1 MAAKWCYAAQAD
13 EFDAP
18 DARRTVRVDGK
29 QIAVFAT
36 AQGIMA
42 CNNRCPHEGYP
53 LSEGT
58 LDGECWLTCHWHNW
72 KFNLKTGANL
82 YGGDK
87 LRVYP
92 VEVRD
97 GKVWVDTSAVPAD
110 ERRERVR
117 DDLRKAMAD
126 NDYSRIAREI
136 GRLQAIDTD
145 AVLALQDA
153 IEWSAERYEY
163 GWTHAFAGAA
173 DWLALHDESDDPA
186 TKLACVLE
194 SVGHI
199 ADDALRLPRFAF
211 EAGTEAYDEEAFLA
225 AVEDEDAA
233 RAVRI
238 ARGGLAAGGMA
249 TVERGLVRAALAH
262 YGAFGHS
269 LIYVDKARTLCRR
282 LGGETAT
289 GIVLSLVRALCYAR
303 REDQIPQFARY
314 SETLARWGRAKMG
327 QPPVP
332 APVPADF
339 RRAGIDS
346 ALQRTLEYAAADPLK
361 LHAALLG
368 AAAWNMLAFDTN
380 QVERTA
386 GPMSANVGWLD
397 FTHALTF
404 GSAVRRCCQ
413 RYPSE
418 WPRGLLQ
425 MACFVGRNRAFTAA
439 DPDIDRWRVKDIDAC
454 LAEAVEAL
462 FDHGNPEFI
471 ISVHLLKTTLAVREE
486 VAHGLPDDVAA
497 LCVAALRRFL
507 ATPLKRKH
515 LRRTVNQALAFVAR
529 EDGPAN
535 V

>member
-36 AQGIMA
+36 AEGIMA

-97 GKVWVDTSAVPAD
+97 GKVWVDTSAAPAD

-117 DDLRKAMAD
+117 DDLRTAMAD
-126 NDYSRIAREI
+126 NDYLRIAREI

-145 AVLALQDA
+145 AVLALQNA

-199 ADDALRLPRFAF
+199 ATMHCGCLALR
-211 EAGTEAYDEEAFLA
+211 
-225 AVEDEDAA
+225 
-233 RAVRI
+233 
-238 ARGGLAAGGMA
+238 
-249 TVERGLVRAALAH
+249 
-262 YGAFGHS
+262 S
-269 LIYVDKARTLCRR
+269 
-282 LGGETAT
+282 
-289 GIVLSLVRALCYAR
+289 
-303 REDQIPQFARY
+303 
-314 SETLARWGRAKMG
+314 
-327 QPPVP
+327 
-332 APVPADF
+332 
-339 RRAGIDS
+339 RRA
-346 ALQRTLEYAAADPLK
+346 P
-361 LHAALLG
+361 
-368 AAAWNMLAFDTN
+368 
-380 QVERTA
+380 
-386 GPMSANVGWLD
+386 
-397 FTHALTF
+397 
-404 GSAVRRCCQ
+404 
-413 RYPSE
+413 
-418 WPRGLLQ
+418 
-425 MACFVGRNRAFTAA
+425 
-439 DPDIDRWRVKDIDAC
+439 
-454 LAEAVEAL
+454 
-462 FDHGNPEFI
+462 
-471 ISVHLLKTTLAVREE
+471 
-486 VAHGLPDDVAA
+486 
-497 LCVAALRRFL
+497 
-507 ATPLKRKH
+507 
-515 LRRTVNQALAFVAR
+515 RRTTRRPSLPPSKTRMPHAPSASPAVA
-529 EDGPAN
+529 
-535 V
+535 